1 MFTDRWYQTEAVESV
16 GPYYAGDMQGRHPL
30 IGLPT
35 GTGKGLVIARLI
47 QMIMRHYPWHRIIAL
62 THVKKL
68 IEQNSK
74 KLIQVWDTAPI
85 GICSA
90 GLNQRDTAQP
100 IIFGGIQTVVGNPGA
115 FGHRDAVIIDEA
127 HLVSDKESTSYVKFI
142 NGLRLINPNLT
153 VIGLSATLYR
163 MKMGSLLDNGLF
175 TDVAYN
181 KTDLA
186 GFNQLLADGHICPLI
201 PQPTETTFDMSGVA
215 KTGGEYAQGAAQA
228 AVDTDRLVQACCE
241 EMVSKAWDRHCCM
254 VFAQG
259 IEHAEHIAQV
269 LTSLGQTAAAVHSK
283 KKESDWLL
291 DEFFAGRI
299 KWIINFGQLTTG
311 LDHPPID
318 FIGMMRATLSPGLWV
333 QMLGR
338 GTRPYDGR
346 LMNQY
351 IRGFE
356 YIKANCLVL
365 DFAGNALKLGPINDP
380 VLPRAPGKG
389 GGDAPIKLCEAY
401 VSGRKCKTYNHASA
415 RFCCL
420 CGNGFEIGGAV
431 LMAQAG
437 TTELI
442 KGDAKPPEIK
452 MIDVSY
458 VLYSLVEKHG
468 SPPMMRVSY
477 FCGLRK
483 FDEIVCLEHKTQAK
497 HFASEW
503 WKQRYVGPI
512 PATTEQGLII
522 AKSGALPA
530 PKRIRVWLNNLPYP
544 KVMYHEY

>member
-1 MFTDRWYQTEAVESV
+1 MFKDRWYQTEAVESI
-16 GPYYAGDMQGRHPL
+16 GPFYAGNMQGKHPL

-35 GTGKGLVIARLI
+35 GTGKSIVIARLI
-47 QMIMRHYPWHRIIAL
+47 QMIMRHYPWHRVMAL

-68 IEQNSK
+68 IEQNSE
-74 KLIQVWDTAPI
+74 KLIQVWENAPI

-90 GLNQRDTAQP
+90 GLKQRDTAQP
-100 IIFGGIQTVVGNPGA
+100 IIFGGIQTVVNDAAA

-127 HLVSDKESTSYVKFI
+127 HLVSDKESTSYVRFI
-142 NGLRLINPNLT
+142 NNLKIQNPKLT

-175 TDVAYN
+175 TDIAY
-181 KTDLA
+181 DLTNLE
-186 GFNQLLADGHICPLI
+186 GFNRLLSEGHIAQLI
-201 PQPTETTFDMSGVA
+201 PQPTDTVLNVSGVK
-215 KTGGEYAQGAAQA
+215 KTNGDYAQGELQK
-228 AVDTDRLVQACCE
+228 AVDKDEITQACCE
-241 EMVSKAWDRHCCM
+241 EMVAKAWDRHCCM
-254 VFAQG
+254 IFAAG

-283 KKESDWLL
+283 KKESDQLIKEFKEGEIRWL
-291 DEFFAGRI
+291 
-299 KWIINFGQLTTG
+299 INFGQLTTG
-311 LDHPPID
+311 FDHPPID
-318 FIGMMRATLSPGLWV
+318 FIGMMRPTMSPGLWV

-338 GTRPYDGR
+338 ATRPYDGR

-356 YIKANCLVL
+356 YIKLNALVL
-365 DFAGNALKLGPINDP
+365 DFAGNTERLGPINDP

-389 GGDAPIKLCEAY
+389 GGDAPVKLCPNY
-401 VSGRKCKTYNHASA
+401 LPSGTKCGTYNHASA

-420 CGNGFEIGGAV
+420 CGFGFEIGGAA

-437 TTELI
+437 TAELI
-442 KGDAKPPEIK
+442 RGGRKPPEVA

-458 VLYSLVEKHG
+458 VLYSLIEKNG

-483 FDEIVCLEHKTQAK
+483 FDEIVCIEHKTYAK
-497 HFASEW
+497 VKAAEW
-503 WKQRYVGPI
+503 WQQRYNVVPE
-512 PATTEQGLII
+512 TTQAGLNI
-522 AKSGALPA
+522 AKSGALPT
-530 PKRIRVWLNNLPYP
+530 PKRIRVWLNKLPYP
-544 KVMYHEY
+544 EVMSHEY